1 MPVSIGEITSEVV
14 LAKAGSDP
22 ASAAGPAP
30 AEHDAQVDEIV
41 RRAVER
47 VLERLEL
54 EWGR

>member
-14 LAKAGSDP
+14 LAKAGSEP
-22 ASAAGPAP
+22 ASGAGAASVD
-30 AEHDAQVDEIV
+30 ENAQADEIV

>member
-1 MPVSIGEITSEVV
+1 MPVTIGEITSEVV
-14 LAKAGSDP
+14 LASAGPDP
-22 ASAAGPAP
+22 GAAGPAP
-30 AEHDAQVDEIV
+30 ADTDANVDQIV